1 MSPIIV
7 CYLLSCFPLPQMSV
21 SVTSSLGSP
30 VKLGTLVTWSATV
43 SAANPGTL
51 GYRFRVRRVGDD
63 FRTVI
68 DFGPKSVLDWTTIER
83 EGTYEM
89 EVTVKNF
96 NTGDTASTSEMFQFL
111 PLAIGQSPVVTPSV
125 HPLVFIYSAPPCA
138 DGSRMRVQ
146 FSIAGGATQSTP
158 FKTCLPDASMNF
170 YLAGMYPN
178 TPYTAQQV
186 LDDGMSFVSG
196 DPVSFTTGVVG
207 LQPPP
212 VTLLTTSAPPTTDGI
227 LLQSLFV
234 GNSIATDLSGKLLWY
249 SPGDITFLTRA
260 ESGGK
265 FLGIGEDGTKDSSH
279 QFVRE
284 FDAAGITHAETNA
297 ARVNQQ
303 LSALG
308 IHAING
314 FHHEARKLPDGQY
327 LVLADSERIL
337 TDVQGPGP
345 VDVIGDTILVL
356 DANLQVTWAWDS
368 FDHLD
373 PHHGALFGE
382 SCTYPGGL
390 ACAPFYLSKQAND
403 WLHGNSLQL
412 TPDGS
417 ILYSARHL
425 DWVIK
430 IDYHN
435 GAGDGTVLWRLG
447 KDGDFQIASSD
458 PSPWFSHQHDA
469 NFEADGTT
477 LLVFD
482 DGNARFATDKT
493 AHSRGQALSIDEKNR
508 TATLLLNADLGS
520 YSQALGSAQK
530 LPNGD
535 YHFDDGFIFVVD
547 SSGKANTIAQ
557 SVEVDQNGKLVYGIQ
572 FAGPEYR
579 SIRMRD
585 LYTAP

>member
-1 MSPIIV
+1 
-7 CYLLSCFPLPQMSV
+7 
-21 SVTSSLGSP
+21 
-30 VKLGTLVTWSATV
+30 
-43 SAANPGTL
+43 
-51 GYRFRVRRVGDD
+51 
-63 FRTVI
+63 
-68 DFGPKSVLDWTTIER
+68 
-83 EGTYEM
+83 
-89 EVTVKNF
+89 
-96 NTGDTASTSEMFQFL
+96 
-111 PLAIGQSPVVTPSV
+111 
-125 HPLVFIYSAPPCA
+125 
-138 DGSRMRVQ
+138 
-146 FSIAGGATQSTP
+146 
-158 FKTCLPDASMNF
+158 
-170 YLAGMYPN
+170 
-178 TPYTAQQV
+178 
-186 LDDGMSFVSG
+186 
-196 DPVSFTTGVVG
+196 
-207 LQPPP
+207 
-212 VTLLTTSAPPTTDGI
+212 
-227 LLQSLFV
+227 
-234 GNSIATDLSGKLLWY
+234 
-249 SPGDITFLTRA
+249 
-260 ESGGK
+260 
-265 FLGIGEDGTKDSSH
+265 
-279 QFVRE
+279 
-284 FDAAGITHAETNA
+284 
-297 ARVNQQ
+297 
-303 LSALG
+303 
-308 IHAING
+308 
-314 FHHEARKLPDGQY
+314 
-327 LVLADSERIL
+327 
-337 TDVQGPGP
+337 
-345 VDVIGDTILVL
+345 
-356 DANLQVTWAWDS
+356 
-368 FDHLD
+368 
-373 PHHGALFGE
+373 LFGE

-482 DGNARFATDKT
+482 DGNARFATDKN